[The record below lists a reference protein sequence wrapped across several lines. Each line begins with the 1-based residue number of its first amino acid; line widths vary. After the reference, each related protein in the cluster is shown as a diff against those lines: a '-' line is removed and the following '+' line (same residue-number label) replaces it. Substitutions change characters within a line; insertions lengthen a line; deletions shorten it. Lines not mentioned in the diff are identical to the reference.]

1 MAHRFVPLIAAAFA
15 LALGGATHAQSAAP
29 IPAAICADPAPNAKF
44 PARMETLHIPTGG
57 VKINGVAYVAA
68 GPGPHPTFVLMHGL
82 PGIEKNL
89 DLAQAVRRA
98 GWNAITFNYRGS
110 WGSPGTYSFAQNL
123 QDADAVLAFLRDPAN
138 AKALNVDPRRIALG
152 GHSMGGWVAVETTAH
167 DKGLLGTVIIS
178 AGDLGNAG
186 VGAKVARAQIV
197 GFMESNR
204 EALAGVTGETMTDE
218 LAAHGAEW
226 TFATAAPKL
235 THSRLLVLYG
245 DDFVTADSVK
255 LLAAIKAAGGDMVQ
269 SAHVP
274 TDHSWSDHRI
284 ALEALVI
291 NWLQSL
297 PAQP

>member
-1 MAHRFVPLIAAAFA
+1 MRQTALYLAAALLLPP
-15 LALGGATHAQSAAP
+15 LAAHAQSAAP
-29 IPAAICADPAPNAKF
+29 IPAAIGADPVPDVKF

-57 VKINGVAYVAA
+57 VKINGVAYIAA

-110 WGSPGTYSFAQNL
+110 WGSPGTYSVAQNL

-152 GHSMGGWVAVETTAH
+152 GHSMGGWVTVETAAH
-167 DKGLLGTVIIS
+167 DKDLLGAVIIS

-235 THSRLLVLYG
+235 THTRLLVLYG

-255 LLAAIKAAGGDMVQ
+255 LLAAIKAAGGTLAQ
-269 SAHVP
+269 SAHLP

-291 NWLQSL
+291 NWLQGL

>member
-1 MAHRFVPLIAAAFA
+1 MRQTALYLAAALLLPP
-15 LALGGATHAQSAAP
+15 LAAHAQSAAP
-29 IPAAICADPAPNAKF
+29 IPAAIGADPAPDARF

-57 VKINGVAYVAA
+57 VKINGVAYIAA

-110 WGSPGTYSFAQNL
+110 WGSPGTYSFTQNL
-123 QDADAVLAFLRDPAN
+123 QDA
-138 AKALNVDPRRIALG
+138 LNVDPHRIALG
-152 GHSMGGWVAVETTAH
+152 GHSMGGWVTVETAAH
-167 DKGLLGTVIIS
+167 DKDLLGAVIIS

-235 THSRLLVLYG
+235 THTRLLVLYG

-255 LLAAIKAAGGDMVQ
+255 LLAAIKAAGGTLAQ
-269 SAHVP
+269 SAHLP

-291 NWLQSL
+291 NWLQGL

>member
-1 MAHRFVPLIAAAFA
+1 MRQTVLLIAAAFA
-15 LALGGATHAQSAAP
+15 LAVPSLASAQSTTP
-29 IPAAICADPAPNAKF
+29 IPAAIGADAAPDAKF
-44 PARMETLHIPTGG
+44 PARLETLHIPTGG
-57 VKINGVAYVAA
+57 VKINGVAYIAA

-110 WGSPGTYSFAQNL
+110 WGSPGNYSL
-123 QDADAVLAFLRDPAN
+123 
-138 AKALNVDPRRIALG
+138 
-152 GHSMGGWVAVETTAH
+152 GGWVAVETTAH

-186 VGAKVARAQIV
+186 VGAKIVRPQIV
-197 GFMESNR
+197 AFMESNR
-204 EALAGVTGETMTDE
+204 ESLAGVTGETMTDE

-226 TFATAAPKL
+226 TFATAAPQL

-255 LLAAIKAAGGDMVQ
+255 LLAAIKAAGGTMAQ
-269 SAHVP
+269 SAHVA

-284 ALEALVI
+284 TLEALVI
-291 NWLQSL
+291 NWLRSL
-297 PAQP
+297 PAAP

>member
-1 MAHRFVPLIAAAFA
+1 MRQTALYLAAALLLPP
-15 LALGGATHAQSAAP
+15 LAAHAQSAAP
-29 IPAAICADPAPNAKF
+29 IPAAIGADPVPDVKF

-57 VKINGVAYVAA
+57 VKINGVAYIAA

-98 GWNAITFNYRGS
+98 GWNAVTFNYRGS
-110 WGSPGTYSFAQNL
+110 WGSPGRYSFAQNL
-123 QDADAVLAFLRDPAN
+123 QDADAVLSFLRDPAN
-138 AKALNVDPRRIALG
+138 AKALNVDPHRIALG
-152 GHSMGGWVAVETTAH
+152 GHSMGGWVTVETAAH
-167 DKGLLGTVIIS
+167 DKDLLGAVIIS

-218 LAAHGAEW
+218 LAAHGSQW
-226 TFATAAPKL
+226 TFATAAPNL
-235 THSRLLVLYG
+235 THTRLLVLYG

-255 LLAAIKAAGGDMVQ
+255 LLGAIKAAGGTLAQ

-291 NWLQSL
+291 NWLQGL

>member
-1 MAHRFVPLIAAAFA
+1 MRRTAAFLASAFA
-15 LALGGATHAQSAAP
+15 LALGGPVAAQTATP
-29 IPAAICADPAPNAKF
+29 IPAAIGADPAPDAKF

-57 VKINGVAYVAA
+57 VKIIGVAYIAA

-138 AKALNVDPRRIALG
+138 AKALNVDPHRIALG

-167 DKGLLGTVIIS
+167 DKDLLGTVIIS
-178 AGDLGNAG
+178 AGDMGNAG
-186 VGAKVARAQIV
+186 IGAKFARPQIV
-197 GFMESNR
+197 AFMDANH
-204 EALAGVTGETMTDE
+204 EALAGVTAESMTDE
-218 LAAHGAEW
+218 LAAHGPEW
-226 TFATAAPKL
+226 TFAAAAPKL
-235 THSRLLVLYG
+235 AGRRLLVLYG

-255 LLAAIKAAGGDMVQ
+255 LLAAIKAAGGTTAQ
-269 SAHVP
+269 SVHVP

-291 NWLQSL
+291 NWLNSL
-297 PAQP
+297 PPQP